1 MTETNFA
8 SNASRD
14 WSRHTVSRIF
24 WWGLP
29 VAIAISTD
37 FMKLT
42 PATTAFVFAGVFAWA
57 GTGCVLNAWRCSR
70 LHCFFMG
77 PVLWLG
83 AIAAGLVGAG
93 LIPGAHALDNVVLIT
108 AVLAALSCMSEA
120 IWGKYAG
127 QH

>member
-1 MTETNFA
+1 MTETDCA
-8 SNASRD
+8 SNESRD
-14 WSRHTVSRIF
+14 WSRHTASRIF

-29 VAIAISTD
+29 VAIAVSTD

-42 PATTAFVFAGVFAWA
+42 LTVTAFVFVGVFAWA

-77 PVLWLG
+77 PTLWLG

-93 LIPGAHALDNVVLIT
+93 LIPGAHALDNVVLST
-108 AVLAALSCMSEA
+108 CVLAALSYASEVK
-120 IWGKYAG
+120 WGKYAR